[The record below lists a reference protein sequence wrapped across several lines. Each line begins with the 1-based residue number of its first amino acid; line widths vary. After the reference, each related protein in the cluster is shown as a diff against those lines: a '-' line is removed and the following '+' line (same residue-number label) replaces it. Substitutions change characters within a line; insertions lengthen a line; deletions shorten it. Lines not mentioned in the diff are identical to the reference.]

1 MTPQNTNNNI
11 LEDLTESEANE
22 SPVADIITM
31 IRMFDELNEELKK
44 DTKNSSMNSKIIW
57 TKNSRR
63 HKNN

>member
-1 MTPQNTNNNI
+1 
-11 LEDLTESEANE
+11 LRKSEANE

>member
-11 LEDLTESEANE
+11 LEDLRKSEANE